1 MYYYVGKN
9 VWQLKDAFLYR
20 KSFKEE
26 IEPQLRFDL
35 NLK

>member
-1 MYYYVGKN
+1 MYHYVGKN
-9 VWQLKDAFLYR
+9 VWQLKDAFLYCN
-20 KSFKEE
+20 SFKGE